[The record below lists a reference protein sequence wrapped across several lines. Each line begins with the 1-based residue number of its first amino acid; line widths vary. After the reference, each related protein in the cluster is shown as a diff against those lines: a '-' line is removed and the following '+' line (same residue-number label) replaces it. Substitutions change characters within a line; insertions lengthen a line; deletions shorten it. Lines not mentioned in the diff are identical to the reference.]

1 MNRKILIFGII
12 GLLLISG
19 LISVNALKPNEITSE
34 NEKQGN
40 FQAELG
46 RRGSEEPFVILE
58 GQYQFRNRFF
68 TFYGI
73 ASKDD
78 KEGRFRGV
86 FRGNHFIIQ
95 IPIVVRTL
103 TIFGRFNQNEDNSF
117 QGVWIGRGL
126 PIRGWISV
134 TLTPKE

>member
-12 GLLLISG
+12 GILLISG
-19 LISVNALKPNEITSE
+19 LISVSALKPNKITSDIT
-34 NEKQGN
+34 KQGD

-46 RRGSEEPFVILE
+46 RHGSEEPIVQLE
-58 GQYQFRNRFF
+58 GQYQVRNRLI
-68 TFYGI
+68 TFNGK
-73 ASKDD
+73 ASTED

-95 IPIVVRTL
+95 IPIVGRTL
-103 TIFGRFNQNEDNSF
+103 TILGRFNQNEDNSF
-117 QGVWIGRGL
+117 QGIWIGRGL
-126 PIRGWISV
+126 PIRGWISG

>member
-19 LISVNALKPNEITSE
+19 LISVNALKPNKITSE

-58 GQYQFRNRFF
+58 GQYQVRNRFV

-73 ASKDD
+73 ASTED
-78 KEGRFRGV
+78 KEGRFRGI

-95 IPIVVRTL
+95 LPIVVRTL
-103 TIFGRFNQNEDNSF
+103 TIFGRFNQDEDNSF
-117 QGVWIGRGL
+117 RGVWIGRGL